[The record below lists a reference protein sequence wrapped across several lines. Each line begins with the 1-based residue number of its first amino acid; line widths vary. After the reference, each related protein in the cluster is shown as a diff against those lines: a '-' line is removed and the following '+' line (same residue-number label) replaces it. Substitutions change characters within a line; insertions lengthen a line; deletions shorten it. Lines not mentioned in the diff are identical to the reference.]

1 MKESIEY
8 LNALLKENDTVI
20 VACSTGPDSMCLLFL
35 MQNLSKKINIICAH
49 INHNVRKQSIKEYN
63 YLEDYCKKNNIV
75 FEGTSINEKYANN
88 FEEQA
93 REFRYNFFESL
104 YKKYNAKY
112 IMTAHHGDDEI
123 ETILMRITRG
133 SNLSGYVG
141 IKINDGK
148 YVRPL
153 LYTTKDE
160 IIKCLKDNNIKYF
173 IDKTNKQNIHTR
185 NRYRK
190 FVNNFLKKE
199 NKNIHKKYLKFSNE
213 LENYDNFINKY
224 IKNKKLINNNKVDL
238 NKLLKEDNLIQRKVI
253 ELLIKEIQKDD
264 LLDVSDNVT
273 NEVLKMIASKKSN
286 NHINL
291 NNGYIARKDYNF
303 LSIIK
308 EKNNETYE
316 VLFDDYFENDEWI
329 IAKKDSDKKSN
340 FVLRLDSNDIK
351 LPLIIRNKKD
361 SDKIYVKNLGTKK
374 VKDIFIN
381 EKISIDKRKTYPI
394 LVDSNNTVLWLP
406 GLKKSK
412 FDKEKNEKYDIIL
425 TSERKR

>member
-1 MKESIEY
+1 
-8 LNALLKENDTVI
+8 
-20 VACSTGPDSMCLLFL
+20 
-35 MQNLSKKINIICAH
+35 
-49 INHNVRKQSIKEYN
+49 
-63 YLEDYCKKNNIV
+63 
-75 FEGTSINEKYANN
+75 
-88 FEEQA
+88 
-93 REFRYNFFESL
+93 
-104 YKKYNAKY
+104 
-112 IMTAHHGDDEI
+112 
-123 ETILMRITRG
+123 
-133 SNLSGYVG
+133 
-141 IKINDGK
+141 
-148 YVRPL
+148 
-153 LYTTKDE
+153 
-160 IIKCLKDNNIKYF
+160 LKDNNVKYF

-190 FVNNFLKKE
+190 FVNIFLKKE

-224 IKNKKLINNNKVDL
+224 IKDKKLIKNNKVDL
-238 NKLLKEDNLIQRKVI
+238 NILLKEDNLIQRKVI

-273 NEVLKMIASKKSN
+273 YEVLKMITSKKSN
-286 NHINL
+286 NQINL
-291 NNGYIARKDYNF
+291 NNGYIARKDYNI

-308 EKNNETYE
+308 EKSNEEYE
-316 VLFDDYFENDEWI
+316 VIFDNYFENDEWI
-329 IAKKDSDKKSN
+329 IEKKDSDKKSN

>member
-75 FEGTSINEKYANN
+75 FEGTSINEKYVNN

-273 NEVLKMIASKKSN
+273 NEVLKMITSKKSN
-286 NHINL
+286 NQINL

-351 LPLIIRNKKD
+351 LPLIIRTKKD

>member
-75 FEGTSINEKYANN
+75 FEGTSINEKYVNN

-224 IKNKKLINNNKVDL
+224 IRNKKLINNNKVDL

-273 NEVLKMIASKKSN
+273 NEVLKMITSKKSN
-286 NHINL
+286 NQINL